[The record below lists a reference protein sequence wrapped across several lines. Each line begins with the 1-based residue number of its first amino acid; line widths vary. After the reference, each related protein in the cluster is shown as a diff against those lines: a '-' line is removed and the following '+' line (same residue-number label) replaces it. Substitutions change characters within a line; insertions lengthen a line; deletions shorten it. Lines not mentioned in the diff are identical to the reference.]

1 MNHNNEI
8 IHTVEAALFSAERPL
23 DIRDLQALFPGQASR
38 ERADEIR
45 SSLEQL
51 RSHYSGRGVEL
62 VEVAGGF
69 RFQTRAPYAS
79 ALRTLR
85 ESRPPRYSRALL
97 ETLAIIAYRQPVTR
111 GDIEDIRGVTVTTE
125 IMRSLLD
132 REWVRQSGTREVPG
146 HPALY
151 VTTSDFLEYFG
162 LPSLTSLP
170 NLEDERELADIARE
184 LGIEMPPPI
193 AAPVGD
199 PGEDGDPDSELSGP
213 DPDATADQASVEESL
228 ETDRAQLPVKTETE
242 AASAKPIGD
251 PGEEDPISRVASS
264 HEIG

>member
-23 DIRDLQALFPGQASR
+23 GIRDLQALFPGQASR

-151 VTTSDFLEYFG
+151 VTTSAFLEYFG

-213 DPDATADQASVEESL
+213 DPDATADQASVEESP
-228 ETDRAQLPVKTETE
+228 ETDRAQLPVETETE

>member
-51 RSHYSGRGVEL
+51 RSHYSNRGVEL

-151 VTTSDFLEYFG
+151 VTTSAFLEYFG

-213 DPDATADQASVEESL
+213 DPDATADQASVEESP
-228 ETDRAQLPVKTETE
+228 ETDRAQLPVETETE